1 MWLPPTLHRKW
12 GGFMIEGI
20 LLELLIISLFANI
33 ILTTIAFALIIVLTV
48 KNIKENHISAN
59 Q

>member
-1 MWLPPTLHRKW
+1 ML
-12 GGFMIEGI
+12 EGI
-20 LLELLIISLFANI
+20 LLELLIILLFANI
-33 ILTTIAFALIIVLTV
+33 ILTTISFALIIVITV